1 MRLRDAR
8 LLLFLAL
15 PIVIPFTFLAFLPRF
30 FIIGNGGGACRW
42 GDSVVAWVV
51 VGVGS
56 TGG

>member
-15 PIVIPFTFLAFLPRF
+15 PIVIPFTFFAFLPRF
-30 FIIGNGGGACRW
+30 LIIGNGGGACTR
-42 GDSVVAWVV
+42 GDFVVPRVV